1 MSQKLDDLE
10 QAPWPLWAPAALVVT
25 WGQQQFLTGLLW
37 GVNQVQNVSAELTAW
52 PKRGDVIGV
61 KFVTTV
67 SNNSVLQKL
76 PQEWIISGDL
86 RVLCLNL
93 SMVPQQVDSSPRVQE
108 KES

>member
-1 MSQKLDDLE
+1 MG
-10 QAPWPLWAPAALVVT
+10 ATAIPHRVAV
-25 WGQQQFLTGLLW
+25 
-37 GVNQVQNVSAELTAW
+37 GVNQVRNVSAELTAW